1 MSAVAAQLV
10 LAGVIL
16 GSMYA
21 VVGLALSLIYGASR
35 VLNLAQ
41 GEFVMLGCFLGYW
54 VSIIFGVPPLVAL
67 PFAAILGS
75 SIGLSLYGFF
85 RNKLQT
91 QTITE
96 IENYSLLVSFALILL
111 LSNGVAWVW
120 TPNFYVYEWMMVP
133 ISGWGISFMA
143 SKLYLL
149 AISLLAVALTLI
161 FLYRTKL
168 GSSIML
174 TIENRKAAMLIG
186 INTANVD
193 KVVLVSSILLCL
205 VEGII
210 VGFNFPFNAFVG
222 IPYTVIA
229 FVVIILGG
237 IGSPIGS
244 LVGGLTLGVVES
256 TLVYILAPALKI
268 AISYAIL
275 IGILLIRP
283 QGIFGK
289 GER

>member
-10 LAGVIL
+10 IAGVIL
-16 GSMYA
+16 GAMYA
-21 VVGLALSLIYGASR
+21 VIGLALTLIYGASR

-54 VSIIFGVPPLVAL
+54 ISQLFGVAPLIAL
-67 PFAAILGS
+67 PLAVIIGS
-75 SIGLSLYGFF
+75 LIGLGLYGFF
-85 RNKLQT
+85 RDKLQT
-91 QTITE
+91 QMIAE
-96 IENYSLLVSFALILL
+96 IENYSLLVSFAFILL
-111 LSNGVAWVW
+111 LSNAAAWVW
-120 TPNFYVYEWMMVP
+120 TPNFYVYGWMMVP
-133 ISGWGISFMA
+133 ISGWGVSFMA

-149 AISLLAVALTLI
+149 AISLAAVILILI
-161 FLYRTKL
+161 FLYKTEL
-168 GSSIML
+168 GSNIML

-186 INTANVD
+186 INTAKVD
-193 KVVLVSSILLCL
+193 KVVLIISVALCL
-205 VEGII
+205 VAGVV

-244 LVGGLTLGVVES
+244 LVGGLILGVIET
-256 TLVYILAPALKI
+256 TLVYLLAPALKI

-275 IGILLIRP
+275 IAILLIRP